1 MARVSGNDYVS
12 VLITHSI
19 PVTFHLKISA
29 CCSQWINPF
38 SYVSLLVSQDQHVN
52 TDKKLYL
59 SLLPS
64 LHSNM
69 GSDHITQ
76 LIFFFFFTCEES
88 EGWLRLWSHDFYH
101 AEEGESDSVVGPGKG
116 LCISAHPRF
125 CVSVLCTRESQHGEV
140 SGPESPVQLLQVS
153 VVLFSLFTVTRHVYN
168 QRHLKPQY
176 MVIQQCYNTV
186 LLNSGSWLVRRC
198 WSVFY
203 NRSSDEIW
211 WGNDCL

>member
-1 MARVSGNDYVS
+1 MNKSFFLCFFIS
-12 VLITHSI
+12 ITRSTCKYRQKTI
-19 PVTFHLKISA
+19 FIIAAIVTFQHGIR
-29 CCSQWINPF
+29 
-38 SYVSLLVSQDQHVN
+38 SYN
-52 TDKKLYL
+52 TI
-59 SLLPS
+59 
-64 LHSNM
+64 H
-69 GSDHITQ
+69 
-76 LIFFFFFTCEES
+76 FFFFFTCEES
-88 EGWLRLWSHDFYH
+88 EGWLRLWSHNFYH

-168 QRHLKPQY
+168 QRHLKPQH